1 MKKTESKSSISDIIN
16 EGLNDPYEI
25 IYAYPRD
32 EEIHLK
38 FLERAQINAHMA
50 RWFLDHEY
58 NKLIWSDEIFETLEL
73 DARKYGASFSNYL
86 EVVHPDDRQIKI
98 RAQEELKTN
107 RKPIE
112 INYRLRFNDGRIKWI
127 NEICSSD
134 FDIEG
139 NPIRSYGT
147 IQDITRYKLAEENFK
162 QKEEQFASLIEC
174 YPSLI
179 AIIQNNRFE
188 FINQAG
194 RQMLEEKSPLQVK
207 GMRINKIIPQ
217 KSRKNYIKKI
227 KSVTLGQI
235 ETTFEEKL
243 LRTNGHEFDA
253 EIKLIRTTHNG
264 FPAVQMII
272 TDITSRKKA
281 EETVIAGEER
291 FQKLV
296 VNLSEKENKLKELIE
311 TKNKFFSIIAHDL
324 RSPFNSIIEFL
335 DILLIQYEEFSDAE
349 RKNYLSLIEDDAN
362 RTLKLLDDLLE
373 WSKVQTG
380 TMPFQP
386 KQQKLLPII
395 DYVSENLESVL
406 FLKQLKLNCAIPS
419 EFEIF
424 ADTKMLTSIFR
435 NLISNAIKYSNPQGI
450 ITISAHSLNNQTEII
465 IADNGIGMNSET
477 KSKLFHIN
485 QKVSIPGTANEKGS
499 GLGLI
504 LCNDFIEKHKGKIW
518 VESEPGKGSKF
529 FFSLPNEN

>member
-1 MKKTESKSSISDIIN
+1 MNRNAKK
-16 EGLNDPYEI
+16 
-25 IYAYPRD
+25 
-32 EEIHLK
+32 
-38 FLERAQINAHMA
+38 
-50 RWFLDHEY
+50 
-58 NKLIWSDEIFETLEL
+58 
-73 DARKYGASFSNYL
+73 
-86 EVVHPDDRQIKI
+86 
-98 RAQEELKTN
+98 
-107 RKPIE
+107 
-112 INYRLRFNDGRIKWI
+112 
-127 NEICSSD
+127 
-134 FDIEG
+134 
-139 NPIRSYGT
+139 
-147 IQDITRYKLAEENFK
+147 
-162 QKEEQFASLIEC
+162 
-174 YPSLI
+174 
-179 AIIQNNRFE
+179 
-188 FINQAG
+188 
-194 RQMLEEKSPLQVK
+194 
-207 GMRINKIIPQ
+207 
-217 KSRKNYIKKI
+217 
-227 KSVTLGQI
+227 
-235 ETTFEEKL
+235 
-243 LRTNGHEFDA
+243 
-253 EIKLIRTTHNG
+253 
-264 FPAVQMII
+264 
-272 TDITSRKKA
+272 ITSRKKA
-281 EETVIAGEER
+281 DETLIASEER

-335 DILLIQYEEFSDAE
+335 DILLLQYEEFSDSE

-386 KQQKLLPII
+386 KQQKLCPII

-477 KSKLFHIN
+477 KNKLFHVN
-485 QKVSIPGTANEKGS
+485 QQVSTPGTANEKGS

-504 LCNDFIEKHKGKIW
+504 LCNDFIEKHQGKIW
-518 VESEPGKGSKF
+518 VESELGKGSKF
-529 FFSLPNEN
+529 FFSLPNNY